1 MPQFPRGWSV
11 SAAVSPFVAAGAGV
25 IRRRAQSS
33 SPHFRSPGGESA
45 LPSSRNLCARALTRV
60 AAVVFLLAGV
70 VGTGTAFAQVPAMGQ
85 EPVPTEGAEQA
96 PAPDRIVVALLPIL
110 IHSMDS
116 QDFLRAGLSDM
127 LQSRLAR
134 EPQLAVLPIRDASAA
149 TNDLET
155 ARAQATAAGAAYV
168 VYGTFTH
175 FGDGASVDLT
185 CAPVQGDPF
194 GPREVF
200 VHAGTLGGIIP
211 TLDGLMDRVARY
223 ILEGPSEVATVAAI
237 PGGPASDSASAE
249 GGSAAS
255 SAELE
260 ALKARIE
267 TLERTLG
274 IESEGDEVAVDDDIE
289 VPGIFQVYDEDTAP
303 N

>member
-1 MPQFPRGWSV
+1 
-11 SAAVSPFVAAGAGV
+11 
-25 IRRRAQSS
+25 
-33 SPHFRSPGGESA
+33 
-45 LPSSRNLCARALTRV
+45 
-60 AAVVFLLAGV
+60 
-70 VGTGTAFAQVPAMGQ
+70 
-85 EPVPTEGAEQA
+85 
-96 PAPDRIVVALLPIL
+96 
-110 IHSMDS
+110 
-116 QDFLRAGLSDM
+116 
-127 LQSRLAR
+127 
-134 EPQLAVLPIRDASAA
+134 
-149 TNDLET
+149 
-155 ARAQATAAGAAYV
+155 
-168 VYGTFTH
+168 
-175 FGDGASVDLT
+175 
-185 CAPVQGDPF
+185 
-194 GPREVF
+194 
-200 VHAGTLGGIIP
+200 
-211 TLDGLMDRVARY
+211 MDRVARY